1 MGNTTKDAHHVTMD
15 VTMSV
20 PVETKA
26 APAPPVRPSTQVTRE
41 QLRTF
46 LAEASTQERIRAVVA
61 RRLRRKTPDALIDD
75 IAQEANTAALESDT
89 RPASMRTASGWIATV
104 AARAVVD
111 YFRREAKHFDFVDPE
126 ADPDELASEA
136 EPPEDRWLVS
146 AWAWLAAQLAHDS
159 RDQETFELLVYK
171 AQTRKGYE
179 AVAAEHGMT
188 APTLHNRVHQF
199 KNKYE
204 PRWRK
209 RQERMLL
216 LAILFGGAMILVV
229 AWAVLQLMHAR
240 PAPSP
245 TPPAPTVTVPPP
257 IQSAVQPPVEP
268 PVENA
273 APPNATPAPNGPQ
286 GRPNGPQGQPGQ
298 PNQKPQHGT
307 Q

>member
-1 MGNTTKDAHHVTMD
+1 
-15 VTMSV
+15 MSV
-20 PVETKA
+20 PVERKA
-26 APAPPVRPSTQVTRE
+26 APAPIVRPSTQITRD
-41 QLRTF
+41 QLRAF

-61 RRLRRKTPDALIDD
+61 RRLRDKAAATLIDD

-104 AARAVVD
+104 ASRAVVD
-111 YFRREAKHFDFVDPE
+111 YFRREVKHRDFVDPE
-126 ADPDELASEA
+126 ADPDELASDA
-136 EPPEDRWLVS
+136 ETPEGGWLLS

-159 RDQETFELLVYK
+159 GDQETFELLVYK

-179 AVAAEHGMT
+179 EVAAEHGMT

-199 KNKYE
+199 KKKYE

-216 LAILFGGAMILVV
+216 LAILFGGATILVV
-229 AWAVLQLMHAR
+229 AWTVWQFMHTR
-240 PAPSP
+240 PGPGP

-268 PVENA
+268 PFENA
-273 APPNATPAPNGPQ
+273 APPSATPAPNGPP
-286 GRPNGPQGQPGQ
+286 GPPNGPQGQPGQ
-298 PNQKPQHGT
+298 PDQKPQRGP